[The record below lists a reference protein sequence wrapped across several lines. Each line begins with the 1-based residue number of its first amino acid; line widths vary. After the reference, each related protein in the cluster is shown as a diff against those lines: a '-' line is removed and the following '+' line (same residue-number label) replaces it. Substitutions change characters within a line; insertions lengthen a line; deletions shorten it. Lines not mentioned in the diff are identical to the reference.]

1 MENFDS
7 ASKDETSPPSPE
19 LVASPRMSS
28 QSSKPAPVG
37 VPKKEEVSSGP
48 KKFQN
53 GWTKELEDLM
63 AEWADKALVYR
74 WLHERTSGLFKERDT
89 LFFIPI
95 VILSTLTGTA
105 NFGMG
110 SFFGDDAQSQRY
122 AQLGVG
128 GFSIIAGMLTTLA
141 NYYSF
146 SKCAETHRT
155 SAVSWGKFNRLIS
168 IELRVN
174 PDERIDAKAF
184 LKMFRIE
191 LDRLVEQS
199 PVVPDMIIEEFKIL
213 FEDSD
218 IRLPDILGVMEH
230 TKVFTDSGSRLKKLA
245 AEATIAIQ
253 QKKGLLKQLVLDD
266 LDSKIR
272 TICTDEVSR
281 FVGSTPTGNNY
292 RMYDESPSFSKKY
305 TPVNEV
311 VVKL

>member
-1 MENFDS
+1 MENFESGSKDDS
-7 ASKDETSPPSPE
+7 APISPIATVQLPQQQHKQSPT
-19 LVASPRMSS
+19 
-28 QSSKPAPVG
+28 G
-37 VPKKEEVSSGP
+37 VTKQEEKVGP

-95 VILSTLTGTA
+95 VVLSTLTGTA

-168 IELRVN
+168 IELRVH

-199 PVVPDMIIEEFKIL
+199 PTVPDNIIEEFKIL

-230 TKVFTDSGSRLKKLA
+230 TKIFTDSGSRLKKLA
-245 AEATIAIQ
+245 TEATIAIQ

-266 LDSKIR
+266 LDTKIR

-281 FVGSTPTGNNY
+281 FVGATPTRENSLIY
-292 RMYDESPSFSKKY
+292 PHSPSY
-305 TPVNEV
+305 RATNIPV
-311 VVKL
+311 VVKI